1 MPYKAK
7 SDLTK
12 AAIKKSFLELL
23 NEKPINQ
30 IRVRDIDEG

>member
-12 AAIKKSFLELL
+12 AAIKKSFLGLWLQQKHDLL
-23 NEKPINQ
+23 SL
-30 IRVRDIDEG
+30 